1 MSKPSKSWPE
11 VRARNCASKAKRASF
26 SDWNLF
32 RDAAEA
38 LREHGQSA
46 GRIGDEAYAVC
57 DEFGLSPFD
66 HSEPGDDEG
75 DLRCIGADC
84 CCPHPDHTRS
94 ECSTAE
100 MHEAFEAEHEIGGE
114 A

>member
-46 GRIGDEAYAVC
+46 GRIGDEAYAVYMATLASLL
-57 DEFGLSPFD
+57 ESKALASLKPQRKARK
-66 HSEPGDDEG
+66 P
-75 DLRCIGADC
+75 
-84 CCPHPDHTRS
+84 
-94 ECSTAE
+94 
-100 MHEAFEAEHEIGGE
+100 
-114 A
+114 